1 MSSTAL
7 RLGHAGLRV
16 PAELLVCFSGHV
28 VERSEGARVAG
39 RLEQVEFSDG
49 PRALLKNLADLLN
62 ALTIIGSSFWQV
74 V

>member
-1 MSSTAL
+1 
-7 RLGHAGLRV
+7 
-16 PAELLVCFSGHV
+16 